1 MPFSVFLLTLCVC
14 VCVRVC
20 ARVCVCVCSQAVRYL
35 QKVGYY
41 KESGFSERNIHKAYE
56 KAGKDWDR
64 ALDILTQQNR

>member
-1 MPFSVFLLTLCVC
+1 MPFSVSLLTLCVC
-14 VCVRVC
+14 VCVR
-20 ARVCVCVCSQAVRYL
+20 VCSQAVRYL

-41 KESGFSERNIHKAYE
+41 KESGFSERNTHKAYE